1 LRQRTL
7 HSGSL
12 SAQGFVARG
21 SCNPSREVLWSMDN
35 EFARM
40 VKHAVAGVPVDGEL
54 LGVDDIAK
62 AGPFGDFLSL
72 DAKLTFTHGRSQPR
86 LIDRRARVDWSAAGG
101 KDLHRRATQSP
112 GRQDRGVN
120 RP

>member
-1 LRQRTL
+1 
-7 HSGSL
+7 
-12 SAQGFVARG
+12 
-21 SCNPSREVLWSMDN
+21 MDN

-72 DAKLTFTHGRSQPR
+72 DATLTFMHGQSQPR
-86 LIDRRARVDWSAAGG
+86 LIDRRAREDWSAAGG
-101 KDLHRRATQSP
+101 RDLHRRATRSP